1 MKITVNGEPRE
12 IAPETSV
19 SSLIEQ
25 LRLLPKNVAV
35 ELNKRLL
42 RSEKYGTILKEA
54 DSLEIV
60 TFVGG
65 G

>member
-19 SSLIEQ
+19 SGLIEQ

-42 RSEKYGTILKEA
+42 RSDRYQTALKEG
-54 DSLEIV
+54 DSVEIV

>member
-1 MKITVNGEPRE
+1 MKITVNGEERE
-12 IAPETSV
+12 IAAETSV
-19 SSLIEQ
+19 SSLLAQ

-35 ELNKRLL
+35 ELNKRLI
-42 RSEKYGTILKEA
+42 RSDRYETILKDG